1 MTDRGLEAL
10 MEFLQSLYS
19 LEINGCNEITEQGLW
34 SSLAPRLISLTV
46 QVTRLLIIQ
55 RRVSP
60 KNRYQIISSF
70 VFHFLK
76 MQGHIEAVGT
86 FLILMLKRRLRT

>member
-10 MEFLQSLYS
+10 MEFLQTLYS

-46 QVTRLLIIQ
+46 QVTITINDHDNDIFCCYL
-55 RRVSP
+55 
-60 KNRYQIISSF
+60 
-70 VFHFLK
+70 
-76 MQGHIEAVGT
+76 
-86 FLILMLKRRLRT
+86 

>member
-1 MTDRGLEAL
+1 MHDAIFSLRCCNMTDRGLEAL

-46 QVTRLLIIQ
+46 QVTRLLVIQ
-55 RRVSP
+55 GVPKKSLSNYTQLCVS
-60 KNRYQIISSF
+60 
-70 VFHFLK
+70 FL
-76 MQGHIEAVGT
+76 QDV
-86 FLILMLKRRLRT
+86 RS

>member
-1 MTDRGLEAL
+1 

-46 QVTRLLIIQ
+46 QVTINDTD
-55 RRVSP
+55 
-60 KNRYQIISSF
+60 KRY
-70 VFHFLK
+70 VN
-76 MQGHIEAVGT
+76 
-86 FLILMLKRRLRT
+86 